1 MSNNG
6 RNNYNVPYSVITW
19 LERALTTHKNVLTL
33 FRHDDVV
40 FDITRRNQ
48 EDRLT
53 VFCANEYAC
62 GVTFV
67 QRVLADFPDCNIIS
81 VGGGWNGYTYEAKE
95 FCVNA
100 RVGLFVS
107 DELMGALY
115 KDEYWKHAQKNEKG
129 EPTFYYRTP

>member
-6 RNNYNVPYSVITW
+6 SNNYNVPYSVITW
-19 LERALTTHKNVLTL
+19 PERALTTHKNVLTL
-33 FRHDDVV
+33 VRHDDVV

-53 VFCANEYAC
+53 IFCADEYVC
-62 GVTFV
+62 GVTSA

-95 FCVNA
+95 YCVNA
-100 RVGLFVS
+100 RIGLFVS
-107 DELMGALY
+107 NELMGALH
-115 KDEYWKHAQKNEKG
+115 KDEYWKYAQKNEKG
-129 EPTFYYRTP
+129 ESIFHYRTP